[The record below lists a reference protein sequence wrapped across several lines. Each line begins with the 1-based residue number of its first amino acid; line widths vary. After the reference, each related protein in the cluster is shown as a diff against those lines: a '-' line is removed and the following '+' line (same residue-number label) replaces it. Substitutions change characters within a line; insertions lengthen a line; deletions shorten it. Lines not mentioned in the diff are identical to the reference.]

1 MLAAGVLAGLVLPG
15 TLAAALAAP
24 AAASTSQVSGSPV
37 AVAITSMNPPYAT
50 AGAKITVRGTLTNA
64 SKTTLTG
71 LTVQLRSASIP
82 FTVRDQLQQYAAGTD
97 LISDAAVPGS
107 DEAVSGTLAPGAT
120 ASWSIVL
127 PASKVHLSAF
137 GVYPLS
143 AQVTDAGGIIQGTG
157 RTFLPY
163 WPKARK
169 GQQRPR
175 DDIAWIWPLID
186 SPHQGPCNGLLDNHL
201 ATSLT
206 SGGRLAGLLSAGG
219 GPAGRAARL
228 TWAVDPAL
236 LSSAMTMS
244 GPYSVGANRN
254 CQNGK
259 DLLASPAAASFVRRL
274 RTTLDSQ
281 PAFVTPYADVD
292 IAGLT
297 RGNLGDDVHR
307 AFTTG
312 RSVAAQVL
320 KQDFTPRAPSAGK
333 ASPADLTTATAWPAA
348 GHADYSTLENLAAL
362 NGIRTVVLS
371 SAAMPPAAPASF
383 TPSAVT
389 ATPDGEG
396 GDMRV
401 LLADSTLTQ
410 VLGSVRARSTA
421 PGAAFTVQ
429 QRFLAETALI
439 AAQGGHLSPAI
450 VVAPPRHWNPPA
462 GLASALLQETTTA
475 PWLSPVSAGS
485 LAADK
490 HAPGRVARHAP
501 DDTGAQRFSRPMLRG
516 IKAANRAVQQ
526 VQSIRVKPRPQLY
539 QAIAGV
545 ESSAWRTSAPA
556 RQRARVLMHRI
567 TAYTSRQL
575 AGVTLVGGS
584 PVTLGG
590 QKGTIPVAI
599 DNRLSYPVR
608 VRVKVSVV
616 QESGSGFAVLT
627 DPGVIL
633 LPADNITTKKIKVEA
648 SAVGSTTVTMR
659 LTAPD
664 GRPLPGSSVSTTVQ
678 ATHFGTLAL
687 ILLAAAL
694 GVFMAASAAR
704 AIRRGRTPPDPAG
717 PADTA
722 APRAPD
728 QQEPPASA
736 AGGQD
741 APSTSGAT
749 GHEQPEGTDN
759 VGHDRAESGE
769 AGTDHVLTEDA
780 DDYARVP
787 GWADRS

>member
-1 MLAAGVLAGLVLPG
+1 MLAAGALAGLVLP
-15 TLAAALAAP
+15 AAIPAALAQP
-24 AAASTSQVSGSPV
+24 ATASARQVSGSPV

-50 AGAKITVRGTLTNA
+50 AGATITVRGTLTNT
-64 SKTTLTG
+64 SKTTLSG
-71 LTVQLRSASIP
+71 LTVRLRSSSTP
-82 FTVRDQLQQYAAGTD
+82 FVLRDQLQQYAAGASV
-97 LISDAAVPGS
+97 ISDVPVHGAVDAMTSP
-107 DEAVSGTLAPGAT
+107 LAPGAT
-120 ASWSIVL
+120 AGWTAVL
-127 PASKVHLSAF
+127 PASKVHMSAF
-137 GVYPLS
+137 GVYPLA
-143 AQVTDAGGIIQGTG
+143 AQVTDAAGIIQGTG

-163 WPKARK
+163 WPKARQ
-169 GQQRPR
+169 GHQRPR

-201 ATSLT
+201 AASLA
-206 SGGRLAGLLSAGG
+206 SGGRLAGLLSAGSAA
-219 GPAGRAARL
+219 AGRAARL

-236 LSSAMTMS
+236 LSSAQAMR
-244 GPYSVGANRN
+244 GPHTVGANRS

-259 DLLASPAAASFVRRL
+259 VVPASPAAGSWVQRL
-274 RTTLDSQ
+274 RAAVHSQ
-281 PAFVTPYADVD
+281 PSFVTPYADADV
-292 IAGLT
+292 AGLT
-297 RGNLGDDVHR
+297 RGNLFDDVHR
-307 AFTTG
+307 AFTGG
-312 RSVAAQVL
+312 RSVAAQIL
-320 KQDFTPRAPSAGK
+320 KRDFTPKAPAAGK
-333 ASPADLTTATAWPAA
+333 ASAAELTTAIAWPA
-348 GHADYSTLENLAAL
+348 GGRADYSMLENLAAL

-371 SAAMPPAAPASF
+371 SAAMPPVAPASF

-401 LLADSTLTQ
+401 LLADSTLSR
-410 VLGSVRARSTA
+410 VLGSVRAKKAA
-421 PGAAFTVQ
+421 PGAAFAVQ

-439 AAQGGHLSPAI
+439 AAQGGRRSPAI

-462 GLASALLQETTTA
+462 GLASALLQETISA

-485 LAADK
+485 LAADR

-501 DDTGAQRFSRPMLRG
+501 DDTAGERFSRSMLRS
-516 IKAANRAVQQ
+516 IKAANSSVQQ
-526 VQSIRVKPRPQLY
+526 MQSIRVSPRPQLY
-539 QAIAGV
+539 QAMAGV
-545 ESSAWRTSAPA
+545 ESSAWRNTARA
-556 RQRARVLMHRI
+556 RQRARSLLHRI
-567 TAYTSRQL
+567 TAYTDRQL

-616 QESGSGFAVLT
+616 QGAGGGFSVLS
-627 DPGVIL
+627 DPGVIM
-633 LPADNITTKKIKVEA
+633 LPPDNITTKKIKVEA

-664 GRPLPGSSVSTTVQ
+664 KRPLPGPPVSATVQ

-694 GVFMAASAAR
+694 GIFMAASAAR

-717 PADTA
+717 AG
-722 APRAPD
+722 APG
-728 QQEPPASA
+728 QQEPPDGAS
-736 AGGQD
+736 GDQD
-741 APSTSGAT
+741 APGTSGAS
-749 GHEQPEGTDN
+749 GHEQPEETDN

>member
-15 TLAAALAAP
+15 MLAAALAPP
-24 AAASTSQVSGSPV
+24 AAASGAQVSDSPV
-37 AVAITSMNPPYAT
+37 SVAITSMDPPYAT
-50 AGAKITVRGTLTNA
+50 AAARITVRGTLTNA

-71 LTVQLRSASIP
+71 LEVRLRSASTP
-82 FTVRDQLQQYAAGTD
+82 FTIRDQLQQYAGGTD
-97 LISDAAVPGS
+97 LLSDTAVPGA
-107 DEAVSGTLAPGAT
+107 DEAVPGTLAPGAT
-120 ASWSIVL
+120 AGWRIVL
-127 PASKVHLSAF
+127 PASRVHLSAF

-143 AQVTDAGGIIQGTG
+143 AQVTDAAGIIQGTG

-163 WPKARK
+163 WPKAGK
-169 GQQRPR
+169 GQQRPH

-219 GPAGRAARL
+219 GPAGKAARL

-236 LSSAMTMS
+236 LSSAVTMS
-244 GPYSVGANRN
+244 DPYSVGANRN
-254 CQNGK
+254 CQSGK
-259 DLLASPAAASFVRRL
+259 NLLASPAAASFVRRL
-274 RTTLDSQ
+274 RTALDSQ

-307 AFTTG
+307 AFTAG

-320 KQDFTPRAPSAGK
+320 KRDFTPTAPSAGK
-333 ASPADLTTATAWPAA
+333 ASPADLTTAIAWPAV
-348 GHADYSTLENLAAL
+348 GHADYSMLENLAAL

-410 VLGSVRARSTA
+410 VLGSARARSTA
-421 PGAAFTVQ
+421 PGAAFAVQ

-490 HAPGRVARHAP
+490 HAAGRVARRAP
-501 DDTGAQRFSRPMLRG
+501 DDTGSQRFSRSMLRS

-556 RQRARVLMHRI
+556 RQRARGLMHRI

-616 QESGSGFAVLT
+616 QEAGGGFAVLT
-627 DPGVIL
+627 DPGVIE
-633 LPADNITTKKIKVEA
+633 LPADNITTKKIKVQA

-659 LTAPD
+659 LAAPD
-664 GRPLPGSSVSTTVQ
+664 GRALPGSPVSTTVQ

-694 GVFMAASAAR
+694 GVFMAASATR
-704 AIRRGRTPPDPAG
+704 AIRRGRTPPG

-722 APRAPD
+722 GPTAPD
-728 QQEPPASA
+728 QQEPPAGA

-741 APSTSGAT
+741 APSTSGAS

-769 AGTDHVLTEDA
+769 AGTDHLLTEDA